1 MVSPQDVWMDYYGRR
16 LLLTVA
22 HATHTGP
29 PLALAIGWDT
39 EKRRVKLWRL
49 GALNFLARGQLNT
62 GMALEKMSLREV
74 DFAYADVPR
83 DVEPRLEKIDGPTG
97 NILESRQ
104 CTVWPATAILEPQAD
119 VQYGFAGHTKHS
131 LEDHRLIAADVKFC
145 FSELRLCFPLS
156 FVGAQDDLL
165 AFKLPIEHPGHDYFY
180 GCSGAPI
187 IDAEGR
193 LVALVCKGDVGTSTV
208 FGISLRHY
216 QIALDI
222 HVGRFS

>member
-1 MVSPQDVWMDYYGRR
+1 VQSALEVSSVALAKIGKTNLPDGFASGCLMDYYGRR

-165 AFKLPIEHPGHDYFY
+165 AFKLPIE
-180 GCSGAPI
+180 
-187 IDAEGR
+187 
-193 LVALVCKGDVGTSTV
+193 LVCKGDVGPSTV
-208 FGISLRHY
+208 FAISLRHY